1 MFHKKDK
8 KRKAMPERR
17 LDRRRKKTLSQRM
30 ANVTYMQ
37 ASLTLF
43 GLSLVLFGVSLWR
56 AVATAGTAGVLIA
69 LPGFLSF
76 FAALAGFL
84 VAIIYGH
91 FVVRIEG
98 KIKWIA
104 GITANGMMLVILVLL
119 YLAGL

>member
-56 AVATAGTAGVLIA
+56 AVATAGTAG
-69 LPGFLSF
+69 
-76 FAALAGFL
+76 
-84 VAIIYGH
+84 
-91 FVVRIEG
+91 
-98 KIKWIA
+98 
-104 GITANGMMLVILVLL
+104 LL
-119 YLAGL
+119 KLFCGACRFSGNHIRTFCSTN

>member
-43 GLSLVLFGVSLWR
+43 GLSLVPFGVGLWR

-69 LPGFLSF
+69 LPGFSSF

-84 VAIIYGH
+84 VTIYGH